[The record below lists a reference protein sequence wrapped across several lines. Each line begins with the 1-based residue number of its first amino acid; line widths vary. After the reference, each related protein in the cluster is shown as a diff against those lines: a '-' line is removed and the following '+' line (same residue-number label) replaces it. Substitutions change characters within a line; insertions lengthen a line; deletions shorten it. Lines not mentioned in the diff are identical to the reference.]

1 MRRNSLQDVPK
12 SYRDLISDE
21 TPALAYLAT
30 LMPDGTPQVT
40 PVWFDADGGCLRV
53 NSARGRVKDRNMR
66 LRPAVALLIQDPKS
80 NDRYIQVRGHVV
92 EVSEQGA
99 LEHLDRL
106 SMKYRGKR
114 SRAKKGQVRVMYVI
128 VPDSV
133 SVGS

>member
-1 MRRNSLQDVPK
+1 MRKNSMQHVPK

-30 LMPDGTPQVT
+30 LMPGGTPQIT
-40 PVWFDADGGCLRV
+40 PVWFDMDGDCLRV

-66 LRPAVALLIQDPKS
+66 LQPAVALVIQDPRS
-80 NDRYIQVRGHVV
+80 NDRYIQVRGHVA
-92 EVSEQGA
+92 EVKEEGA

-106 SMKYRGKR
+106 SMKYCGQHGK
-114 SRAKKGQVRVMYVI
+114 AKKGQVRVMYVI